1 MTAGAPVAAI
11 DCGTNSTRLLVADSE
26 GRRMLRLARITRLGQ
41 GVDATGR
48 LGEEALGR
56 TLGVLRDYR
65 AEMDRLGVA
74 TVRVSATSA
83 ARDAVNRGDFFGPA
97 REIVGTRLE
106 LLSGEEEGRL
116 SFAGATAEL
125 DPQLGPYVVTD
136 IGGGST
142 EVVLGPTPRA
152 TPPAPPQRVGPVMP
166 RRPVGAVSVDVGCV
180 RLTERFLLHDP
191 PLRSELE
198 AAAAAARDALDR
210 VVARLPGVVGA
221 PVLVGL
227 AGTITT
233 LAAIALGGAGSDV
246 THHSV
251 LTRDQVD
258 RLLGELAGRD
268 QAGRL
273 ALAGLEPARADVIVG
288 GALLLA
294 TLLDHLGFDGCLV
307 SESDILDG
315 MVASLL
321 PGDPAGI

>member
-11 DCGTNSTRLLVADSE
+11 DCGTNSTRLLVADGA
-26 GRRMLRLARITRLGQ
+26 GRPLLRLARITRLGQ

-48 LGEEALGR
+48 LAPDAVGR
-56 TLGVLRDYR
+56 TLDVLGSYR
-65 AEMDRLGVA
+65 ADMDRLGVA
-74 TVRVSATSA
+74 AVRISATSA
-83 ARDAVNRGDFFGPA
+83 ARDAQNREEFLGPA
-97 REIVGTRLE
+97 EEIVRTRPE

-125 DPQLGPYVVTD
+125 DARLGPYVVLD

-142 EVVLGPTPRA
+142 EVVLGP
-152 TPPAPPQRVGPVMP
+152 APPVAPVGAVSVAPVA
-166 RRPVGAVSVDVGCV
+166 PVGAVSVDVGCV

-191 PLRSELE
+191 PLRAELE
-198 AAAAAARDALDR
+198 AAAGASRDALDR
-210 VVARLPGVVGA
+210 VVATLPGVVGA

-233 LAAIALGGAGSDV
+233 LAAIALGGAGSES

-251 LTRDQVD
+251 LSRVQVD
-258 RLLGELAGRD
+258 RLLGELAARD
-268 QAGRL
+268 RAGRL
-273 ALAGLEPARADVIVG
+273 TLAGLEPARADVIVG
-288 GALLLA
+288 GAVLLA

-307 SESDILDG
+307 SEADILDG

-321 PGDPAGI
+321 SPDPGRG